1 MLRLNKKITI
11 VFTGV
16 HDGIWCVA
24 LAADDVESQRREL
37 AQKYKN
43 AEPGES
49 FCWSYHLPFITRI
62 FNDGFAINRTSMP
75 SAWFAV

>member
-11 VFTGV
+11 VFILV
-16 HDGIWCVA
+16 FMIGIFSAMA

-49 FCWSYHLPFITRI
+49 F
-62 FNDGFAINRTSMP
+62 
-75 SAWFAV
+75 